1 MLVSKSRM
9 QTDDFTLTER
19 SRQWIAGIRDQ
30 YAGTPVTNRTEAPR
44 RKREPFAFKFA

>member
-30 YAGTPVTNRTEAPR
+30 YAGTPVTKEEAPR